1 MTTEKQIRANR
12 RNAKKSTGPRTR
24 KGKARSSQ
32 NAVTHG
38 LSAESVLLP
47 GEDPEEY
54 ARYAEEMRAKYRPQS
69 PVARDLVERL
79 ISYGWRWR
87 RAGCY
92 ESYLIRAAIAERE
105 EQRKRGD
112 GYYANLPPLE
122 VSRATA
128 LLLTQGHAF
137 DKLARYEAALVR
149 GYFRCL
155 EALEE
160 EQQGQE
166 NAGAENGTGVAPDR
180 EPPQGERSEREPAG
194 SEAEAEAL
202 EPLATEA

>member
-12 RNAKKSTGPRTR
+12 RNAKKSTGPKTR

-54 ARYAEEMRAKYRPQS
+54 ARYAEEMRAAFQPQG
-69 PVARDLVERL
+69 PVEKDLVEKL
-79 ISYGWRWR
+79 ISSGWRWR

-92 ESYLIRAAIAERE
+92 ESYLVRAAIVERE
-105 EQRKRGD
+105 EQRQRKD
-112 GYYANLPPLE
+112 GYHAGLPPLD
-122 VSRATA
+122 VGRATA
-128 LLLTQGHAF
+128 LLLTEGNAF
-137 DKLARYEAALVR
+137 DKLSRGEAALSR

-155 EALEE
+155 EILKQ
-160 EQQGQE
+160 EQQGRRDRE
-166 NAGAENGTGVAPDR
+166 AAARATAPDR
-180 EPPQGERSEREPAG
+180 QPPQGKEGEPGG
-194 SEAEAEAL
+194 SEAPAGGP
-202 EPLATEA
+202 EPLSSAA